1 MGADTRAS
9 PRYAVEAAIEIRS
22 AVAAAVATANGST
35 TNVSRGGLS
44 ALVDH
49 LVERG
54 ALVRVSITLVFSPDS
69 FSEPLDLPARIVW
82 ATTLGP
88 ARHQVGLSFTQLS
101 SAEHSYLDM
110 FLRYLEQDAA
120 APDRGD
126 EGTNED
132 EDPFAS

>member
-9 PRYAVEAAIEIRS
+9 PRFAVEAAIEVRS
-22 AVAAAVATANGST
+22 AAATANGST

-49 LVERG
+49 PVEG
-54 ALVRVSITLVFSPDS
+54 GVLVRVSITLVFSPDS
-69 FSEPLDLPARIVW
+69 FSEPLDLPARVVW

-88 ARHQVGLSFTQLS
+88 GQHQLGVSFTQLS

-110 FLRYLEQDAA
+110 FLRYLEQDSA
-120 APDRGD
+120 APDSGN
-126 EGTNED
+126 EGTDED